1 MSRQVL
7 LARPHPFIVSEMKP
21 WLEQGGYSV
30 QRPDNVSDLA
40 SHARACVGAVI
51 SLAVSSSITA
61 GAADVLKIV
70 RQANPSLP
78 ILFAALRPYA
88 QIRPEIERLL
98 QGLGIAETVAGT
110 DQGAGSPFLGG
121 GRTFL
126 YVSKDDLSDAA
137 RSSKARTLLVKHFV

>member
-1 MSRQVL
+1 MSGQVL
-7 LARPHPFIVSEMKP
+7 LARPHPFLVSEMKP
-21 WLEQGGYSV
+21 WLELGGYSV
-30 QRPDNVSDLA
+30 QRPDNIDDLA
-40 SHARACVGAVI
+40 GQARSCVGAVI

-78 ILFAALRPYA
+78 ILFAALRPYS

-98 QGLGIAETVAGT
+98 QGLGVAGSVLGM

-121 GRTFL
+121 RTTFL
-126 YVSKDDLSDAA
+126 YVSKDDLSDNT
-137 RSSKARTLLVKHFV
+137 RSGKARALLAKHFI

>member
-7 LARPHPFIVSEMKP
+7 LARPHPFIVNEMKP

-30 QRPDNVSDLA
+30 QQPDHVDDLA

-51 SLAVSSSITA
+51 SLAVSSSMA
-61 GAADVLKIV
+61 ASAADVLKIV

-78 ILFAALRPYA
+78 ILFAALRPYS

-98 QGLGIAETVAGT
+98 QGLGIAGAVLGA
-110 DQGAGSPFLGG
+110 DQGTGSLFPGG
-121 GRTFL
+121 GKMFL
-126 YVSKDDLSDAA
+126 YVSKDDLSDAT
-137 RSSKARTLLVKHFV
+137 RSSTARALLVKHFG